1 MKIVWQIR
9 RIFDG
14 IGVEMTT
21 DVFEKIW
28 EQASSRHPAGLVR
41 LNKFSYFHV
50 LLATKTFGIHIIT
63 CDPCLSLFHKVDKI
77 LLALGSRPP

>member
-28 EQASSRHPAGLVR
+28 EQASSRHPAGLVKTKQI
-41 LNKFSYFHV
+41 LYLYV

-63 CDPCLSLFHKVDKI
+63 CDPCL
-77 LLALGSRPP
+77 

>member
-28 EQASSRHPAGLVR
+28 EQASSRHPAGLV
-41 LNKFSYFHV
+41 
-50 LLATKTFGIHIIT
+50 KTEQIF
-63 CDPCLSLFHKVDKI
+63 I
-77 LLALGSRPP
+77 LLFYLQQKPLEFIS

>member
-28 EQASSRHPAGLVR
+28 EQASSRHPAGLVKTKQIFILSR
-41 LNKFSYFHV
+41 FTCNKNLWNSYHN
-50 LLATKTFGIHIIT
+50 L
-63 CDPCLSLFHKVDKI
+63 
-77 LLALGSRPP
+77 

>member
-28 EQASSRHPAGLVR
+28 EQASSRHPAGLVKTKQIFI
-41 LNKFSYFHV
+41 LVCFTCNKNLWNSYHN
-50 LLATKTFGIHIIT
+50 L
-63 CDPCLSLFHKVDKI
+63 
-77 LLALGSRPP
+77 

>member
-28 EQASSRHPAGLVR
+28 EQASSRHPAGLVSVESFR
-41 LNKFSYFHV
+41 GIMDEVNAQKFAESQAV
-50 LLATKTFGIHIIT
+50 
-63 CDPCLSLFHKVDKI
+63 
-77 LLALGSRPP
+77 